1 MCDAL
6 LHYYCQI
13 TIIVH
18 KESQPFTNSVS
29 QWYLIVAAAMALAT
43 GGIYLY
49 GLPQF
54 ESKPEGSI
62 SNSPE
67 NTIAIVAVTA
77 LGRLEPQ
84 GEVTRLSAPNSVGGT
99 RVEQLLVKEGDKI
112 KAGQIVALLD
122 GYALRFAALE
132 QVKQKVQIA
141 QARLDR
147 VKAGAQ
153 AGEIAAQEAAIARL
167 QAQLR
172 GEVAAQEATL
182 ARLQAQLRGEVAAQ
196 EATLAR
202 LQAQLR
208 NAQAEYQ
215 RNQKLYQEGAISASV
230 FDSKR
235 LQVETIQEQINE
247 ANAALKRTLETIQEQ
262 INEAKATLRRTMDT
276 GQEQISQ
283 AKATLDRI
291 AEVRPVDVQI
301 AQEEIKSAIAAVK
314 LAEAELDL
322 TYIRSPIDG
331 QVLKVHTKSGE
342 VIGSDGIVELGQT
355 DQMYVIAE
363 VHETDVSKVD
373 LGQKATITSAAF
385 LGKIQGT
392 VTQIGLQIDRQQVFD
407 VNPGS
412 DTDRKVVEVKIRID
426 DSVDS
431 QRVAGFTNLQVEV
444 TIHL

>member
-1 MCDAL
+1 M
-6 LHYYCQI
+6 
-13 TIIVH
+13 VH
-18 KESQPFTNSVS
+18 KESQSFTNPVS
-29 QWYLIVAAAMALAT
+29 QWYLIFSAAMTLAT

-54 ESKPEGSI
+54 ESKRQGSI

-67 NTIAIVAVTA
+67 NTMVMVGVTA

-84 GEVTRLSAPNSVGGT
+84 GGVTRLSAPNSVGGT
-99 RVEQLLVKEGDKI
+99 RVDQLLVKEGDKI
-112 KAGQIVALLD
+112 KAGQIIALLD
-122 GYALRFAALE
+122 SYALRFATLE
-132 QVKQKVQIA
+132 QAKQKVKIS
-141 QARLDR
+141 QARLKK

-153 AGEIAAQEAAIARL
+153 AGEISAQEATIARL

-182 ARLQAQLRGEVAAQ
+182 ARLQAQLRGEVATQKAN
-196 EATLAR
+196 LAR

-208 NAQAEYQ
+208 NAQAEYR
-215 RNQKLYQEGAISASV
+215 RNQQLYQEGVISASL

-247 ANAALKRTLETIQEQ
+247 ANAALKRTVETIQEQ
-262 INEAKATLRRTMDT
+262 INEAKATRRRTMDT
-276 GQEQISQ
+276 GQEQITQ

-291 AEVRPVDVQI
+291 TEVRPVDVQI
-301 AQEEIKSAIAAVK
+301 SQGEIESAIAAVK
-314 LAEAELDL
+314 LAQAELDL

-342 VIGSDGIVELGQT
+342 IIGSNGIVELGQT

-363 VHETDVSKVD
+363 VHETDISKVH
-373 LGQKATITSAAF
+373 LGQKATISSAAF
-385 LGKIQGT
+385 EGKIQGT
-392 VTQIGLQIDRQQVFD
+392 VAEIGLQIDRQQVFD

-412 DTDRKVVEVKIRID
+412 DTDRKVVDVKIRLD

-431 QRVAGFTNLQVEV
+431 QRVAAFTNLQVEV
-444 TIHL
+444 RIHL

>member
-1 MCDAL
+1 M
-6 LHYYCQI
+6 
-13 TIIVH
+13 VH
-18 KESQPFTNSVS
+18 KESQSFTNPVS
-29 QWYLIVAAAMALAT
+29 QWYLIFSAAMALAT
-43 GGIYLY
+43 GGIYFY

-54 ESKPEGSI
+54 ESKRQASI

-67 NTIAIVAVTA
+67 HTMVMVGVTA

-84 GEVTRLSAPNSVGGT
+84 AGVTRLSAPNSVGGT
-99 RVEQLLVKEGDKI
+99 RVDQLLVKEGDKI
-112 KAGQIVALLD
+112 KAGQIIALLD
-122 GYALRFAALE
+122 SYALRLATLE
-132 QVKQKVQIA
+132 QAKQKVKVA
-141 QARLDR
+141 KARLDK

-153 AGEIAAQEAAIARL
+153 AGEISAQEATIARL

-172 GEVAAQEATL
+172 GEVATQEATM
-182 ARLQAQLRGEVAAQ
+182 ARLQAQLRGEVATQ
-196 EATLAR
+196 EATVAR

-208 NAQAEYQ
+208 NAQAEYK
-215 RNQKLYQEGAISASV
+215 RNQQLYQEGAISASL

-247 ANAALKRTLETIQEQ
+247 AKAALKRTVETIQEQ

-283 AKATLDRI
+283 AKANLDRI
-291 AEVRPVDVQI
+291 TEVRPVDVQI
-301 AQEEIKSAIAAVK
+301 AQGEIESAIAAVK
-314 LAEAELDL
+314 LAQAELDL

-342 VIGSDGIVELGQT
+342 IIGSDGILELGQT

-363 VHETDVSKVD
+363 VHETDISKVY
-373 LGQKATITSAAF
+373 LGQKATMTSAAF
-385 LGKIQGT
+385 EGEIQGT
-392 VTQIGLQIDRQQVFD
+392 LAEIGLQIDRQQVFD

-412 DTDRKVVEVKIRID
+412 DTDRKVVDVKIRID

-431 QRVAGFTNLQVEV
+431 QRVAAFTNLQVEV
-444 TIHL
+444 MIHL